1 MSTFADKASSP
12 RVAPNLFLQGYSE
25 DDVLAR
31 DELAEEWGV
40 TTRTVRNLQ
49 SEENGLPFFMNGGK
63 VFFRAGSA
71 REFMRRREQRRNRNN
86 RYRGER

>member
-71 REFMRRREQRRNRNN
+71 RAWMRGREQQLNQRQRRGGR
-86 RYRGER
+86 